1 MRWITHAAAQLV
13 WFISSKSAQM
23 DKGKKINYTIKG
35 RQYFLPKKN
44 CQVNNNN
51 NIRLVS
57 PISHSNYLFQL
68 TEAAETISEPPFDE
82 ICEPADSKEAALC
95 EESLAHSNDEENSET
110 SASTEGSSD
119 SEPKR
124 SSLNDEPK
132 KSEQK
137 QQRKKRRLKKKV
149 RRKTLHIS

>member
-110 SASTEGSSD
+110 SASTEESSE
-119 SEPKR
+119 SEAIHSSSNDDPK
-124 SSLNDEPK
+124 N
-132 KSEQK
+132 SEQK
-137 QQRKKRRLKKKV
+137 QHRKKRRPKKKV
-149 RRKTLHIS
+149 